1 MRQAR
6 AMDSN
11 RVALVEIFVDEA
23 EEMIGR
29 MEEALL
35 ALEGTPDYPGL
46 VDGILRDARTI
57 ERCAVSLSLTDL
69 AYVAR
74 GLANVLER
82 VRGGSL
88 DVTTPVTTRLL
99 SEIEAMRQIL
109 AADGGS

>member
-1 MRQAR
+1 
-6 AMDSN
+6 MDN
-11 RVALVEIFVDEA
+11 DRVALVQMFVAEA
-23 EEMIGR
+23 EEIIGR

-35 ALEGTPDYPGL
+35 ALDGTPDYPGL

-69 AYVAR
+69 AYVAG

-88 DVTTPVTTRLL
+88 HVTTPVTTRLL
-99 SEIEAMRQIL
+99 SDVDAMRDLL

>member
-1 MRQAR
+1 
-6 AMDSN
+6 MDHD
-11 RVALVEIFVDEA
+11 RVAVVQMFVAEA
-23 EEMIGR
+23 EEIIGR

-46 VDGILRDARTI
+46 VDGILRDTRTI
-57 ERCAVSLSLTDL
+57 ERCAVSLGLTDL

-88 DVTTPVTTRLL
+88 DVTTAVTTRLL
-99 SEIEAMRQIL
+99 SEIDAMRELL
-109 AADGGS
+109 AADGRS

>member
-1 MRQAR
+1 
-6 AMDSN
+6 MDN
-11 RVALVEIFVDEA
+11 DRVAVVQMFVAEA
-23 EEMIGR
+23 EEIVGR

-46 VDGILRDARTI
+46 VDGILRDTRTI
-57 ERCAVSLSLTDL
+57 ERGAVSLGLTDL

-88 DVTTPVTTRLL
+88 DLTTPVTTRLL
-99 SEIEAMRQIL
+99 GEIDAMRQLL